1 MSTWRIWGETG
12 RIMAALCL
20 ITALAAVT
28 AALIL
33 LVYEDLTE
41 RLSSTVKKGIGKK
54 TGILALTAAGV
65 WILVLGQ
72 SAIAAELPAENSGTA
87 VSGNLENSAADGE
100 GSSAGAGSTSRE
112 IAQEVEPGSVPNQ
125 EAETNSEQG
134 SAPDPISDE
143 NPPEITIQMSEE
155 AAEDENGLIYCRA
168 DNAGLLV
175 TLADGREGDLGIVSY
190 SIVMADSAGKEIR
203 IENDWEDPLKQETV
217 IEVGAEKTA
226 ELSDGLIRVTAEAE
240 DAEGNHGESELSFVL
255 DTVCPMLEADFS
267 APVGNPAGIDERCGI
282 VYFGSD
288 PVQYAGGVPL
298 ISASMRVTDQNI
310 DFSGLEVRSAYAAVP
325 KGQCCEQ
332 VWPAWE
338 SAVREECRMEEGSG
352 EILLELARFPGSA
365 DTPDGVY
372 RFGITGSDKAGNP
385 LVMGDEENGLP
396 GLSCEDSEKGTYV
409 TGRIVVDT
417 KAPEGELRI
426 GNEDGETYC
435 RMTSRGGAWTLDRD
449 SFRPYRNEENAVIMY
464 SAADLS
470 PVRITFRILS
480 TAGEENDPAPNG
492 ETFDPSCGGRILV
505 RGGQVFR
512 FEDLQL
518 RDRAGNETAVL
529 QRSADIYLDTA
540 APDVDTKAPSAVVRA
555 VPQITA
561 RTPDGRALYS
571 GPVTLEIFAED
582 PDREH
587 GGSGLALV
595 RCEVTRDGET
605 VMEKVLFRGE
615 SAAWNESAEPP
626 GEAGQDLIYKFHGE
640 ISVPSGGEWD
650 SNDFEVTVTASDN
663 AGNLSDPG
671 EGGIRK
677 FGIDTAG
684 PEVEVSFDNNEV
696 KNGRYF
702 DRTRTAAVTVRERNF
717 DTEKL
722 KVNAPGAVPGKWE
735 RGPSGDPETWTM
747 ELRFPLDGVYT
758 LEVTGTDALG
768 NAASV
773 SYTGEAPQE
782 FTIDRTPPLIEVVWD
797 NTDARN
803 GNYYNGAR
811 RAIVL
816 ITDLSFDDSYV
827 KILPFAR
834 SFRRVSEVWN
844 DRTIGGIPVYEAE
857 IPFTQDG
864 EWALLCLCMDLA
876 GNTAVPLIEEPFII
890 DRTAPKLYFDRSSV
904 QEMGAYGAEIS
915 PVLSCEEANMAPGSL
930 CAAWNNLTAGGR
942 TMECRGAGSVSRVVL
957 QSLPR
962 ERTSDG
968 VCVLTGTACD
978 LAGNRTIIRRNL
990 CVNRFGS
997 LYDISVDE
1005 DTREMI
1011 GSVCTEAESP
1021 LVVAEYNLSPLT
1033 QRQITLFRNG
1043 NAVVLEEGKDFTA
1056 EEEAG
1061 AAGMKYV
1068 YRIDPAAFGKEGR
1081 YSILLESEDE
1091 AGGHNSSAGR
1101 FTTGAGYSPLWA
1113 VDRTPPS
1120 VRITG
1125 VDTRQSKFI
1134 ADSVPLRLIPSDNM
1148 ELSGMEIEIRDDKGS
1163 VLEVHKFEGE
1173 ELHRIMDANGGEVP
1187 FEIPARGEW
1196 QTLSV
1201 TAVDEAGNRSS
1212 GIFGIGEEGWRV
1224 LVSSNLMVHLYRSG
1238 VLPAI
1243 AFLTIVLAIRYGYGV
1258 YKHTLA

>member
-33 LVYEDLTE
+33 LVHEDLTE
-41 RLSSTVKKGIGKK
+41 RLSGRVKKGIGKK

-134 SAPDPISDE
+134 NAPDPISDE

-175 TLADGREGDLGIVSY
+175 TLADDREGDLGIVSY
-190 SIVMADSAGKEIR
+190 SIVMADSAGMEIR

-226 ELSDGLIRVTAEAE
+226 ELSDGLIRVTAEAA

-255 DTVCPMLEADFS
+255 DTVCPVLEADFS
-267 APVGNPAGIDERCGI
+267 APIGNPAGIDERCGI

-288 PVQYAGGVPL
+288 PGQYAGGAPL
-298 ISASMRVTDQNI
+298 ITASMRVTDQNI
-310 DFSGLEVRSAYAAVP
+310 DPSGVEVRSAYAAAAE
-325 KGQCCEQ
+325 GQCCEQ
-332 VWPAWE
+332 VWPSWE
-338 SAVREECRMEEGSG
+338 NAVREECRTEEGSG
-352 EILLELARFPGSA
+352 EILLELTHFPGSA

-396 GLSCEDSEKGTYV
+396 GLSCEDAEKGTYV

-449 SFRPYRNEENAVIMY
+449 NFRPYRNEENAVIMY

-470 PVRITFRILS
+470 PVCITFRTLS

-492 ETFDPSCGGRILV
+492 DTFDPSCGGRILV

-512 FEDLQL
+512 IEDLQL

-540 APDVDTKAPSAVVRA
+540 APDVDTQAPSAVVRA

-561 RTPDGRALYS
+561 RTPDGRPLYN

-595 RCEVTRDGET
+595 LCEVTRDGET

-615 SAAWNESAEPP
+615 NAVWNENEESS
-626 GEAGQDLIYKFHGE
+626 GETDMNLIYRFHGE

-702 DRTRTAAVTVRERNF
+702 DKTRTAAVTVRERNF

-722 KVNAPGAVPGKWE
+722 KVNAPGAVSGEWE
-735 RGPSGDPETWTM
+735 RGTSGDPETWTM
-747 ELRFPLDGVYT
+747 KLRFPLDGVYT

-811 RAIVL
+811 RAIVR

-857 IPFTQDG
+857 IPFTEDG

-890 DRTAPKLYFDRSSV
+890 DRTAPKLYFDRSTV

-915 PVLSCEEANMAPGSL
+915 PVLCCEEVNMAPGSL
-930 CAAWNNLTAGGR
+930 CAAWNNLTAGGSP
-942 TMECRGAGSVSRVVL
+942 MECRGAELLSRVAL
-957 QSLPR
+957 PSLPR

-968 VCVLTGTACD
+968 ICVLTGTACD
-978 LAGNRTIIRRNL
+978 LAGNRAIVRRNL

-1005 DTREMI
+1005 NTLEMI
-1011 GSVCTEAESP
+1011 GAVCTEAENP

-1043 NAVVLEEGKDFTA
+1043 NAVVLEEGKDFTVM
-1056 EEEAG
+1056 EEAG

-1091 AGGHNSSAGR
+1091 TGGHNSSAGR
-1101 FTTGAGYSPLWA
+1101 FTTGAGYSPFWA

-1125 VDTRQSKFI
+1125 VDTRQRKFI

-1148 ELSGMEIEIRDDKGS
+1148 ELSGMEIEITDDQGT
-1163 VLEVHKFEGE
+1163 VLEAHKFEGE

-1212 GIFGIGEEGWRV
+1212 GIEGIGEVGWRV

-1258 YKHTLA
+1258 YKRTLA